1 MNNCHALDINYL
13 ANHIVK
19 QSICFISD
27 TLSDLFNNSFS
38 AGVFPCCFKMAVV
51 IPLYKGSGNVDSVEN
66 YRPISLLP
74 FMSKLFEKLVYQ
86 HLLSFLNA
94 HSVINKCQ
102 FGFRKN
108 HSTCDALI
116 YFHETL
122 LQSLSKKL
130 FTVAVFIDYSKAF
143 DVIDHSF
150 LLDKLCLYGVRGI
163 ALNWFMSYLFD
174 RQHCV
179 SYFSKRSNLV
189 CVKYGVPQGSILGPL
204 LFSLFI
210 NDLPNFIHKSDVNA
224 TVIMYADDVTILL
237 SRSLIN
243 NAINDMQL
251 ILNNIFAWSVNNH
264 MCINAKKT
272 HYIIFKGRWYSE
284 ESLDTV
290 LHVNNII
297 IDLVDNVKL
306 LGIFIDNK
314 CNWDF
319 HVNKLCIKL
328 CCIIGVIKRIVS
340 SIPNTLRN
348 MIYTAFFLSYLQYC
362 NILWNNC
369 GKTRLLRV
377 QRIVHGCIKLLKFNS
392 IPDNVDHLSLF
403 HTDLTK
409 LFVKNILYFV
419 CKSLNHYNS
428 SLFENYFC
436 FVNRRH
442 LYSTCSREAN
452 LIVPQKVTYYCN
464 IYVKYSGAIEW
475 NRLSL
480 HIKSAPTFA
489 CFARLV
495 KEYLN

>member
-1 MNNCHALDINYL
+1 MNNSHALDINYL

-51 IPLYKGSGNVDSVEN
+51 IPLYKGSGNLDSVEN

-74 FMSKLFEKLVYQ
+74 FTSKLFEKLVYQ
-86 HLLSFLNA
+86 RLLSFLNA

-189 CVKYGVPQGSILGPL
+189 CVKYSVPQGSILGPL

-251 ILNNIFAWSVNNH
+251 
-264 MCINAKKT
+264 
-272 HYIIFKGRWYSE
+272 
-284 ESLDTV
+284 
-290 LHVNNII
+290 
-297 IDLVDNVKL
+297 
-306 LGIFIDNK
+306 
-314 CNWDF
+314 
-319 HVNKLCIKL
+319 
-328 CCIIGVIKRIVS
+328 
-340 SIPNTLRN
+340 
-348 MIYTAFFLSYLQYC
+348 
-362 NILWNNC
+362 
-369 GKTRLLRV
+369 
-377 QRIVHGCIKLLKFNS
+377 
-392 IPDNVDHLSLF
+392 LSL
-403 HTDLTK
+403 L
-409 LFVKNILYFV
+409 
-419 CKSLNHYNS
+419 
-428 SLFENYFC
+428 
-436 FVNRRH
+436 
-442 LYSTCSREAN
+442 
-452 LIVPQKVTYYCN
+452 
-464 IYVKYSGAIEW
+464 
-475 NRLSL
+475 
-480 HIKSAPTFA
+480 
-489 CFARLV
+489 
-495 KEYLN
+495 

>member
-1 MNNCHALDINYL
+1 M
-13 ANHIVK
+13 
-19 QSICFISD
+19 
-27 TLSDLFNNSFS
+27 
-38 AGVFPCCFKMAVV
+38 
-51 IPLYKGSGNVDSVEN
+51 
-66 YRPISLLP
+66 
-74 FMSKLFEKLVYQ
+74 
-86 HLLSFLNA
+86 
-94 HSVINKCQ
+94 
-102 FGFRKN
+102 
-108 HSTCDALI
+108 
-116 YFHETL
+116 
-122 LQSLSKKL
+122 
-130 FTVAVFIDYSKAF
+130 
-143 DVIDHSF
+143 
-150 LLDKLCLYGVRGI
+150 YGVRGI

-179 SYFSKRSNLV
+179 FYFSKRSNLV

-340 SIPNTLRN
+340 SLPNTLRK
-348 MIYTAFFLSYLQYC
+348 MIYTAFFLPYLQYC

-377 QRIVHGCIKLLKFNS
+377 RRIVHRCIKLLKFNS

-419 CKSLNHYNS
+419 
-428 SLFENYFC
+428 
-436 FVNRRH
+436 
-442 LYSTCSREAN
+442 
-452 LIVPQKVTYYCN
+452 
-464 IYVKYSGAIEW
+464 YVLKP
-475 NRLSL
+475 L
-480 HIKSAPTFA
+480 
-489 CFARLV
+489 
-495 KEYLN
+495 